1 MALPV
6 GTAAELHGLASA
18 AGRALNGQRGE
29 VAGDEPAAWKKFRGV
44 GLQAYRGRFS
54 SVQLS
59 TREKAVAGQRRSCA
73 IEPPRRVPREWLGH
87 AAPSS
92 LITLA
97 TPATLDFSSRVEESW
112 GSLADYLSVVYG
124 HQFIEDSHMPGAKR
138 CMPELMKP

>member
-29 VAGDEPAAWKKFRGV
+29 
-44 GLQAYRGRFS
+44 
-54 SVQLS
+54 
-59 TREKAVAGQRRSCA
+59 VAGQRRSCA

-138 CMPELMKP
+138 CMPELKKLECNALFARRKDAATAARLRVAARL